1 MNVENITA
9 MLMGQNYLK
18 GKTSSFL
25 REMMD
30 WLKGRKVSK
39 RVAVI
44 IIIIVWQITTLIMQ
58 NL

>member
-1 MNVENITA
+1 
-9 MLMGQNYLK
+9 LK